1 MKLPI
6 FKWKDNGAKER
17 VLKFKDEFER
27 IIGGFA
33 EIKSENP

>member
-17 VLKFKDEFER
+17 VLKFKEEFER
-27 IIGGFA
+27 LMEDFS
-33 EIKSENP
+33 ETKS